1 MGFTTTATCVCYQF
15 TRIQNVRRVSYKT
28 GRPTYSQRLQRVV
41 PFPRHTNWAS
51 CRKTLLVTSGA
62 KKGGFG
68 PKKQKSGTGKSPKK
82 GKNRTQTIEE
92 EELSQLSEKDKMAMS
107 FRAAQQEQGSPPAV
121 SEKDFDAKLEA
132 LKAKA
137 PPKAAAP
144 SPNSVLGGVPG
155 SVIDGQ
161 LQSSS
166 AAADDDDE
174 KKPNPVMQIGAVL
187 SVLLFLAVY
196 SGSDLVMS
204 TQGGLPASNSGSPQL
219 TEETKSNLEGLIT
232 GLQVTLTESPEDA
245 DALEGTAVAYA
256 TLGEYKKADEF
267 LEKLVAVTPDN
278 VDAWRLQG
286 EVRLASNDLKGAAEA
301 YKKGL
306 ERAPESLDLLRGLTE
321 TLKENGKQAEAVALL
336 LSKQEAA
343 KARGNTGVGGPADAP
358 VDDMQVSLLL
368 GKLYSGWSGHASD
381 AATVYDNLITEYQDD
396 FRGYLAKGALLKELG
411 KAKDADRLFLQARFL
426 APEEAIPLVDR
437 VIGRPASE

>member
-1 MGFTTTATCVCYQF
+1 
-15 TRIQNVRRVSYKT
+15 
-28 GRPTYSQRLQRVV
+28 
-41 PFPRHTNWAS
+41 
-51 CRKTLLVTSGA
+51 
-62 KKGGFG
+62 
-68 PKKQKSGTGKSPKK
+68 
-82 GKNRTQTIEE
+82 
-92 EELSQLSEKDKMAMS
+92 MAMS

-232 GLQVTLTESPEDA
+232 GLQAAMAPSHIANATMQVAAAQCQVTLTESPEDA